1 VRVPA
6 KNYSLEL
13 ERDLGFRCALEY
25 IKDAGQCVAVLT
37 VRDLKRGK
45 PFDQAGF
52 RDRDVILAEGGV
64 PHFFEKLERARGKEI
79 SLVVV
84 SWIDPLDVFEWPR
97 RQLALQVPPKTPDG
111 AQIRALEQDLGYR
124 EGREW
129 LPHGGKW
136 HHTPTVDA
144 VQPDGVLTQAGFRE
158 KDILLEGFSYRDR
171 WEAARGKEP
180 IAVEVATWVEP
191 PPLH

>member
-1 VRVPA
+1 FKHEVNTLEGSWPTGMRYLYFERVQPGGVLAEAGAKPYDIVMDKWDLTGFFRRLEKARGGGPIPITVASRAGPGPVSQRPTRQILVRVPA

-64 PHFFEKLERARGKEI
+64 PHFFEK
-79 SLVVV
+79 
-84 SWIDPLDVFEWPR
+84 
-97 RQLALQVPPKTPDG
+97 
-111 AQIRALEQDLGYR
+111 
-124 EGREW
+124 
-129 LPHGGKW
+129 
-136 HHTPTVDA
+136 
-144 VQPDGVLTQAGFRE
+144 
-158 KDILLEGFSYRDR
+158 
-171 WEAARGKEP
+171 
-180 IAVEVATWVEP
+180 
-191 PPLH
+191 